1 MKLNEIYYDAKLSQ
15 ENVNINGISENS
27 KNIKKNYIFFS
38 RKNKKLQEEYIKE
51 AIKNGAILIIHEKQD
66 KLNIKKHETKC
77 KFLEVE
83 DITKYMSLVSKKF
96 YKIKNKSFKI
106 IGITGTNGKST
117 VSDYIAQ
124 LSKLKKNKVGLI
136 GTLGN
141 GIYPN
146 LKNISLTTPNIISIN
161 KYISVF
167 SRKNA
172 SKIVIEVSSHG
183 INQRRTEGIIF
194 DTVVFTNLSHDHM
207 DYHKNM
213 NNYYKTKLKLFTE
226 YKSKRKII
234 CIDNNYGKKIID
246 SIKNKNEIKTV
257 SINNKKAD
265 FYASNIIYSNKGI
278 KFTIN
283 SKYGTNDVSTKIYG
297 EFSIINILTAIAT
310 LTTSKSNFIEL
321 TNNISKL
328 KSVNGR
334 MNKFHKNGY
343 PITFVDF
350 AHTPEAAKLA
360 INSIRKH
367 FPKKEVLTVFG
378 CGGERDNKKREKM
391 GKIISKISDEIII
404 TNDNPRN
411 ECQDKI
417 TKDIIL
423 GIENKKKYKVILS
436 RSAAIKK
443 ALKKSNFNKIVLIL
457 GKGHEKFQIVK
468 NKKVKFCDS
477 DKVIKAMCT

>member
-1 MKLNEIYYDAKLSQ
+1 
-15 ENVNINGISENS
+15 
-27 KNIKKNYIFFS
+27 
-38 RKNKKLQEEYIKE
+38 
-51 AIKNGAILIIHEKQD
+51 
-66 KLNIKKHETKC
+66 
-77 KFLEVE
+77 
-83 DITKYMSLVSKKF
+83 
-96 YKIKNKSFKI
+96 
-106 IGITGTNGKST
+106 
-117 VSDYIAQ
+117 
-124 LSKLKKNKVGLI
+124 
-136 GTLGN
+136 
-141 GIYPN
+141 
-146 LKNISLTTPNIISIN
+146 
-161 KYISVF
+161 
-167 SRKNA
+167 
-172 SKIVIEVSSHG
+172 
-183 INQRRTEGIIF
+183 
-194 DTVVFTNLSHDHM
+194 M

-213 NNYYKTKLKLFTE
+213 NNYYETKLKLFTE

-234 CIDNNYGKKIID
+234 CIDNIYGKKIID

-257 SINNKKAD
+257 SINNKEAN

-283 SKYGTNDVSTKIYG
+283 SRYGTNDVSTKIYG

-310 LTTSKSNFIEL
+310 LATSKSNFIEL

-360 INSIRKH
+360 ISSIRKH
-367 FPKKEVLTVFG
+367 FPKKEVVTIFG

-391 GKIISKISDEIII
+391 GRIISKISDEIII

-423 GIENKKKYKVILS
+423 GIENKKKYEVILS

-457 GKGHEKFQIVK
+457 GKGHEKFQIIK